1 MERVSIR
8 KGGNRM
14 RMIINEGIRQDA
26 SFLREQ
32 SKSVG
37 QLNKEWEL
45 YRYRIIVLKRGVFVR
60 VKEIQ

>member
-1 MERVSIR
+1 
-8 KGGNRM
+8 M